1 VDPSKQAGEGDA
13 AVAQPAKAR
22 RHESCYVHV
31 CDLLKVLKGSS
42 NRQPSAS
49 LEPFKNSLKDN
60 ENRKLAE
67 DLIANVSRSNDPF
80 FQESIYATLIE
91 INCVQ
96 DLLAMGEGDAGENL
110 EQYLFQSSGLAQAM
124 YGSPVGPLTPVQVVH
139 AEVLAKFY
147 VKEKKYASATGVYEH
162 LAAQLAD
169 AVEPPRPSLVKRVQ
183 YLELAVLQA
192 RSCGDSQFVEITSTK
207 AGLGHIQ
214 IKLKELMQRR
224 GLLEYGAAAGAEQDP
239 VLGEISRSLLS
250 LDTLFNDITVKYRLW
265 KECLELI
272 NVSSLEDVA
281 KVRHVWDLYMEE
293 EWKSVW
299 ERRRGTDEGSLDALD
314 AMCSSVASLGKTFYP
329 NENSLPIAHVLF
341 RFEQAASGKW
351 PSEDEEVPEATG
363 SARIIRNSLLQLC
376 GGSHE
381 ASMDAYD
388 ALMSVRSSDPHGAA
402 IHDPEMRFRI
412 LCSIQELVE
421 DALRTSGMDNQYKN
435 VSNVHKRRLLGRLA
449 SACEAYASESRQ
461 LPLVGGDTLGSKFD
475 AIKDLLD
482 AKLKSASASMNFV

>member
-1 VDPSKQAGEGDA
+1 
-13 AVAQPAKAR
+13 
-22 RHESCYVHV
+22 
-31 CDLLKVLKGSS
+31 
-42 NRQPSAS
+42 
-49 LEPFKNSLKDN
+49 
-60 ENRKLAE
+60 
-67 DLIANVSRSNDPF
+67 
-80 FQESIYATLIE
+80 
-91 INCVQ
+91 
-96 DLLAMGEGDAGENL
+96 
-110 EQYLFQSSGLAQAM
+110 
-124 YGSPVGPLTPVQVVH
+124 
-139 AEVLAKFY
+139 
-147 VKEKKYASATGVYEH
+147 
-162 LAAQLAD
+162 
-169 AVEPPRPSLVKRVQ
+169 
-183 YLELAVLQA
+183 
-192 RSCGDSQFVEITSTK
+192 
-207 AGLGHIQ
+207 
-214 IKLKELMQRR
+214 MQRR

-449 SACEAYASESRQ
+449 SACEAYAPESRQ

-475 AIKDLLD
+475 AIKELLD